1 MSPTARLVLALTVAS
16 AFSAFPSAYYHRV
29 AEATGSQWATAVL
42 FVAHGIASV
51 LAMSLLAR
59 PGPALRTAR
68 IGLGRTVP
76 ALLILDAVGALLLV
90 LAPDPAGVAWLLA
103 GRVVTGAAL
112 GALTPL
118 VTAGLSR
125 DRSGTALATA
135 AILGGVG
142 LGSLLAG
149 VLAQIGLTRTEVFAT
164 GLAGLLA
171 AAALTRRAGL
181 ADPSGVTPG
190 RDGNP
195 VLATAPVPVPVVPS
209 PMAPVVGCV
218 VLAFAANGVLG
229 LFTSTL
235 PGFVAAKAGGAEL
248 VAGATAGL
256 VMLAAGTARLTLL
269 RASAGSVRVA
279 AIVAA
284 VAGAVLFAAGS
295 LAGAVVVALLGGM
308 ALGAAAGVGYDTAL
322 RTAADRAGGIGP
334 VAEVQRGGQLG
345 LILPVLVYPLVVR

>member
-1 MSPTARLVLALTVAS
+1 VSPTARLVLALTVAS

-51 LAMSLLAR
+51 LAMSLLTR
-59 PGPALRTAR
+59 PGPALHTAR
-68 IGLGRTVP
+68 IGLGRAVP
-76 ALLILDAVGALLLV
+76 TLLILDAIGALLLV

-125 DRSGTALATA
+125 DRSGTVLATA

-149 VLAQIGLTRTEVFAT
+149 VLAEVGLTRTEVFAT

-171 AAALTRRAGL
+171 AAVLTRRAGL
-181 ADPSGVTPG
+181 ADRSGTGPTPAVG
-190 RDGNP
+190 P
-195 VLATAPVPVPVVPS
+195 VLAAAPAPALPS
-209 PMAPVVGCV
+209 PMAGVVGCV

-256 VMLAAGTARLTLL
+256 VMLAAGAARLTLL

-279 AIVAA
+279 AVVAA